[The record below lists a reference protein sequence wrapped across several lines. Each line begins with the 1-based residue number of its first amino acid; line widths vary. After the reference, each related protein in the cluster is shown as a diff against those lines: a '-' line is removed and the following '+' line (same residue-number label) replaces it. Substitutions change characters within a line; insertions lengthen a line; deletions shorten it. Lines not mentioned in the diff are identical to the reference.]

1 QIVYLRYRCVND
13 LINDAKAEFSTTL
26 ALIMKKQRIIYFSS
40 ILGLILILFF
50 GLGDDIIYAKKGII
64 RWIPFLIIFLLIP
77 FMISLFLKDFNF
89 EKIKQRGI
97 SIGSVLIIG
106 PLFGFWSGY
115 LSNKQLEE
123 NGLKTFGIV
132 SEKFKS
138 GKKSGTPGVW
148 LLKCDFNVLNESY
161 KTFSKK
167 DINNQYEIGDTLTIK
182 YSEKNPENNI
192 IIELEN

>member
-1 QIVYLRYRCVND
+1 
-13 LINDAKAEFSTTL
+13 
-26 ALIMKKQRIIYFSS
+26 MKKEKIIYLSS
-40 ILGLILILFF
+40 IVGLILILFF
-50 GLGDDIIYAKKGII
+50 GLGDNIMYAKEGIR
-64 RWIPFLIIFLLIP
+64 RWTPFLIIFLLIP
-77 FMISLFLKDFNF
+77 FTISLFLKGYNF
-89 EKIKQRGI
+89 EKIKRRGI

-115 LSNKQLEE
+115 LTNKQLEQD
-123 NGLKTFGIV
+123 GLKTFGIV

-138 GKKSGTPGVW
+138 GKKSGTPRVW
-148 LLKCDFNVLNESY
+148 LIKCKFKVHNQVF
-161 KTFSKK
+161 KTFSEE